1 MHMDALNN
9 LFPETSV
16 KKIHQF
22 QAYFV
27 HRNTSEIP
35 FFNAQLKNKNSYT
48 FQFIY
53 CSIIFQH
60 SKFALI
66 DKD

>member
-1 MHMDALNN
+1 MDALNN

-35 FFNAQLKNKNSYT
+35 FFNAQLKKKQLYFLVYILQYNFPT
-48 FQFIY
+48 QQI
-53 CSIIFQH
+53 CS
-60 SKFALI
+60 
-66 DKD
+66 D